1 MNEDIATS
9 LQNELV
15 PDFWWLNNGIT
26 ILTTRAVI
34 NGKNMHMQ
42 DIQVVNGL
50 QTTETINHFNAGS
63 QKSVD
68 STLSIRIIVSRDEK
82 LRDQIIRATN
92 NQSLIEQAG
101 LHATDKIQRDIE
113 QILEKYEFYYER
125 RKNYYRNIGRP
136 PAQFVTPLFVA
147 AATSQLY

>member
-1 MNEDIATS
+1 M
-9 LQNELV
+9 V

-34 NGKNMHMQ
+34 NGKNMQMQ

-50 QTTETINHFNAGS
+50 QTTETIYRHFNSGS
-63 QKSVD
+63 TKSLD
-68 STLSIRIIVSRDEK
+68 RTLSIKIIVSRDEK

-92 NQSLIEQAG
+92 NQSIVEQAA

-113 QILEKYEFYYER
+113 QILEKHEFIMSAER
-125 RKNYYRNIGRP
+125 IITGI
-136 PAQFVTPLFVA
+136 
-147 AATSQLY
+147 